1 LNSVFLKEII
11 RKMKYR
17 TEIINKN
24 EITKSEYDQLKE
36 LRKFDEFTPE
46 QVLSAK
52 LSIHSLIKKGET
64 QELTQDELD
73 IIKSGT
79 EELNNLTRYTINEMI
94 NGRICKSD
102 IYVQPMQVM
111 WEDTLE
117 KSLDGETIK
126 KGIYLDTEL
135 NRKLDRVG
143 DVIIKGKTMKK
154 KEEME
159 EEDDMDEDEKMEIE
173 KSEMYKACMS
183 KIVKGEGVD
192 KESMIEEM
200 EKVYP
205 DMDKDK
211 MKKYIKKAYK
221 NVSKVYMKKSQDYSK
236 MAADEDEE

>member
-1 LNSVFLKEII
+1 
-11 RKMKYR
+11 MKYR

-36 LRKFDEFTPE
+36 LKKFDEFTPE
-46 QVLSAK
+46 QVLSATA
-52 LSIHSLIKKGET
+52 SIHSLIKKGET
-64 QELTQDELD
+64 QDLTQDELD

-79 EELNNLTRYTINEMI
+79 EEINSLTKYTINEII

-117 KSLDGETIK
+117 KSLDGDTIK
-126 KGIYLDTEL
+126 KGTYLDTEL

-154 KEEME
+154 KEEVE
-159 EEDDMDEDEKMEIE
+159 DEDDDMDEDEKMEME

-183 KIVKGEGVD
+183 KITKGEGGD
-192 KESMIEEM
+192 KNSMMEEM
-200 EKVYP
+200 EKAYP

-211 MKKYIKKAYK
+211 IKKYMSKAYK
-221 NVSKVYMKKSQDYSK
+221 SVSKAYMKKSQDYSK

>member
-1 LNSVFLKEII
+1 MS
-11 RKMKYR
+11 KYT
-17 TEIINKN
+17 TEVINKN
-24 EITKSEYDQLKE
+24 ELIKGEYDQLKE
-36 LRKFDEFTPE
+36 LRKFDEFTPS
-46 QVLSAK
+46 QVLMATAN
-52 LSIHSLIKKGET
+52 IHSLIKKGET

-79 EELNNLTRYTINEMI
+79 EELNNLTKYTINEMI

-154 KEEME
+154 NEEME
-159 EEDDMDEDEKMEIE
+159 DDDDDMDEDEKMEME

-183 KIVKGEGVD
+183 KITKGEGSD
-192 KESMIEEM
+192 KDSMIEEM
-200 EKVYP
+200 QKAYP

-211 MKKYIKKAYK
+211 MKKYMSKAYK
-221 NVSKVYMKKSQDYSK
+221 NVSKAYMKKSQDYSK